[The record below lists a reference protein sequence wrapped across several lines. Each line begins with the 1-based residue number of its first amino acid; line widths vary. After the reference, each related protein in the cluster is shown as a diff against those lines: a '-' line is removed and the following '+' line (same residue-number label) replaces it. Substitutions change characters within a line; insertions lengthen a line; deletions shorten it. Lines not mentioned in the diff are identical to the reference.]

1 MDKIEDFILKS
12 KCTVISINLN
22 KFIPDYLVDYFIS
35 SNERRILVDH
45 QKYNNLSKPI
55 IIPKNK
61 LKKIKKDYQKIN
73 YLDYG
78 MTVKSKRFIFKNNYA
93 ILPYNLTFAYA
104 MAVTLAGKA
113 KEITL
118 AGFDGYKKNQR
129 EQIEMQKTINMILK
143 HNKSLKIK
151 SLTKTGYKLN

>member
-1 MDKIEDFILKS
+1 
-12 KCTVISINLN
+12 
-22 KFIPDYLVDYFIS
+22 
-35 SNERRILVDH
+35 
-45 QKYNNLSKPI
+45 
-55 IIPKNK
+55 
-61 LKKIKKDYQKIN
+61 
-73 YLDYG
+73 
-78 MTVKSKRFIFKNNYA
+78 
-93 ILPYNLTFAYA
+93 

-113 KEITL
+113 KEITI